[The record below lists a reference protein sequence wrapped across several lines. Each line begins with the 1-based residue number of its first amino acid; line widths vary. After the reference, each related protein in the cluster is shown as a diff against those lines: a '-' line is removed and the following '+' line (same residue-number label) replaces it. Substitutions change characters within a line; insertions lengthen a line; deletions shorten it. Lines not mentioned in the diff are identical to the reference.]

1 MKKYDK
7 KAILDFIENQNPV
20 YWFCGD
26 VFYTNFHI
34 MKKVIDEAW
43 FDYYIELLKTSEDGD
58 ECIVADYYDE
68 NLNSVICFDVDVYCE
83 FSSAGDMLSYLL
95 SLQNKQEAIKEKINT
110 LHN

>member
-7 KAILDFIENQNPV
+7 KAVLDFIENQNPV

-26 VFYTNFHI
+26 VFFTNFHV
-34 MKKVIDEAW
+34 MKEVIDEVW

-68 NLNSVICFDVDVYCE
+68 NLNCVICFDCDVYCE
-83 FSSAGDMLSYLL
+83 FSSADDMLSYLQ
-95 SLQNKQEAIKEKINT
+95 SLQNRQEAIKEKLKA